1 VYDLADTRVTAM
13 LNKVPEVTLT
23 FWVIK
28 ITSTTVGETGA
39 DYLAVHVGLGT
50 ALTGAAAA
58 ITRAIELTYA
68 SRPMNCSICSSDHS
82 SLRMRRSRVAV
93 MPSSRMASPTR
104 QSLGVRA
111 RAPRIATGR
120 RPQDRPNPGNTDKV
134 VLCLTISLRAWG
146 GRRREYNHATS
157 FCSGV
162 SGRLCRW
169 VYSWICTWRLCAR
182 CWLCPRIWSWR
193 LCARSYDSLSATE
206 PAGAV

>member
-1 VYDLADTRVTAM
+1 M
-13 LNKVPEVTLT
+13 
-23 FWVIK
+23 
-28 ITSTTVGETGA
+28 
-39 DYLAVHVGLGT
+39 
-50 ALTGAAAA
+50 
-58 ITRAIELTYA
+58 
-68 SRPMNCSICSSDHS
+68 
-82 SLRMRRSRVAV
+82 RMRRSRVAV

-104 QSLGVRA
+104 QSLGGRA

-134 VLCLTISLRAWG
+134 VLCLTIRLRAWG

-193 LCARSYDSLSATE
+193 LCARSYDSLRATE
-206 PAGAV
+206 PAGAVRKPDSIPALGRPAGTHHQRADVTACVSRPDGNRRIRAECSLQSSHRCSGIGPAAFARSVPCRTVQWRPHREFLFK